1 MISAHHFVLLSL
13 AACNKDRQVYSSCLC
28 APENNN
34 SACLRVS
41 SDTDIYQHWNVT
53 WITVLMYIT
62 VIEENIQRFWQ
73 TLQLSS

>member
-13 AACNKDRQVYSSCLC
+13 AASNKDRQVYSSCLR

-34 SACLRVS
+34 SACLRIS
-41 SDTDIYQHWNVT
+41 SDNDTYQHWNVT
-53 WITVLMYIT
+53 RITVLMYVT